1 MQQTAPFSFDLE
13 SAEPLLQKRLDDFQ
27 SANCFPSRNDAA
39 QWLLLWALDQQPA
52 VQLAPTP
59 QSAALSN
66 VDGNFG
72 IMVDLLDEALD
83 QLRDLDA
90 EQARVRLVHLLAD
103 LDRLAAPGPC
113 MAVDSHLELTELLAA
128 VRCAVSALPDYI
140 RSLEILLK
148 AREKCHHQGFWFPEE
163 ALAER
168 AADPAKPAAH
178 GRSVHHLA
186 GNYLAIRIGSQD
198 FAVPVARVREVM
210 RFQQLTVLPLMPKY
224 VKGFITLQG
233 DVIPVVDPRPTF
245 GMPERD
251 YNRRSWI
258 VVAHIES
265 VTTGTRPIGIIVDGV
280 AEQLLALKSKV
291 IISVGAGTGVPESRP
306 LLGLAKIKS
315 RTKLLLD
322 VDRLLP
328 NETEPRA

>member
-1 MQQTAPFSFDLE
+1 MQQTAPFPFDLE
-13 SAEPLLQKRLDDFQ
+13 SAEPLLQKRLDDFR
-27 SANCFPSRNDAA
+27 SANRFLSRNDAA
-39 QWLLLWALDQQPA
+39 QWLLLWALDQKPA
-52 VQLAPTP
+52 VEMLPAPK
-59 QSAALSN
+59 SALPD

-90 EQARVRLVHLLAD
+90 EQARVRLIHLLAD
-103 LDRLAAPGPC
+103 LDRLAHPTQDSVSGPSI
-113 MAVDSHLELTELLAA
+113 ADSHLELTELLAA
-128 VRCAVSALPDYI
+128 VRCAAGALPDYI

-148 AREKCHHQGFWFPEE
+148 AREKCNHQGFWFPEE
-163 ALAER
+163 TL
-168 AADPAKPAAH
+168 PAQASDASKPVAH
-178 GRSVHHLA
+178 GRSVHQLA
-186 GNYLAIRIGSQD
+186 GNYLAIRIGSQE

-233 DVIPVVDPRPTF
+233 DVIPVLDPRPRF
-245 GMPERD
+245 GMPERE

-265 VTTGTRPIGIIVDGV
+265 LTSGTRPIGIIVDGV
-280 AEQLLALKSKV
+280 AEQLLTLKSKV
-291 IISVGAGTGVPESRP
+291 IISVGIGTAVPESRP

-328 NETEPRA
+328 NE